1 MLVQLVIG
9 RANFNAGMCKKL
21 GIGTD
26 SEPARARAFFRA
38 GADRMDAK
46 SAFELAEYHLEAD
59 FAHACPATGASST
72 CSCSCSS
79 MSAAASAF
87 ATARCTRQCFSS
99 LPARAALA
107 FAYAPR
113 LVSHVFY
120 TPHA

>member
-59 FAHACPATGASST
+59 FAHACAATGASST

-79 MSAAASAF
+79 MSAAASAI
-87 ATARCTRQCFSS
+87 CHCKMHSPVFSS

-107 FAYAPR
+107 FAYARR

-120 TPHA
+120 SPHA